1 MTIYQG
7 DPKIF
12 VGANGAYLLYINGQP
27 VMDGGVENLVT
38 ISLLTDPDYW
48 GNDLWDNP
56 DNHIGSEFENESRKP
71 ITVTNLENTAQ
82 AGEIALQ
89 NPALGTPAVEMT
101 NPRPSGQD
109 FLAKVKPPGG
119 DPAEFA
125 FSRNYINWVNQAV
138 DPAHR
143 KE

>member
-1 MTIYQG
+1 MTTFQG

-12 VGANGAYLLYINGQP
+12 VGPNGAYILYINGQT
-27 VMDGGVENLVT
+27 VMDGGIENLAT
-38 ISLLTDPDYW
+38 ISLLTHPDYW
-48 GNDLWDNP
+48 GNDLWPNP

-82 AGEIALQ
+82 AGELALQ
-89 NPALGTPAVEMT
+89 NPALGTPSVTMT

-109 FLAKVKPPGG
+109 FLAKIKPPGA
-119 DPAEFA
+119 DEQSFA
-125 FSRNYINWVNQAV
+125 LTRNFLNWVDQAL